1 MNSNDLFKQLG
12 MGDPEMKKARDWVS
26 YKKFEQSV
34 PTILTLDEFVNT
46 VLKKSIIADAKPQ
59 MWFSERYMVSKY
71 IHSDTDVNDAYVDK
85 MLDRISILHK
95 SIQSSDEFKHIH
107 QFLNILVE
115 HISTKR
121 TAVPIVVLEY
131 LNKLYKTK
139 GIT

>member
-34 PTILTLDEFVNT
+34 PTILTLEEFVNT
-46 VLKKSIIADAKPQ
+46 VLKKSIMMDAKPQ
-59 MWFSERYMVSKY
+59 LWFSERYMVSKY
-71 IHSDTDVNDAYVDK
+71 IDSDTTMNDDYVDK
-85 MLDRISILHK
+85 MLDRINILHK
-95 SIQSSDEFKHIH
+95 SIQSSDEFRHIH
-107 QFLNILVE
+107 QFLNVLVE
-115 HISTKR
+115 HISTNR
-121 TAVPIVVLEY
+121 TVVPKEVLEY